1 LYIAGLTGEKTIYRR
16 RAEKEPEMGTP
27 QTKPKRLKLV
37 IDVSGSMYRLVYY
50 FIVNC
55 RICQKQLVCTEKFCE
70 VTFFCLYDYKRIEQE
85 LYIMY
90 CAIFAY

>member
-37 IDVSGSMYRLVYY
+37 IDVSGSMYRLVYCIILL
-50 FIVNC
+50 IVEYVRNSWYV
-55 RICQKQLVCTEKFCE
+55 QKNSVK
-70 VTFFCLYDYKRIEQE
+70 
-85 LYIMY
+85 
-90 CAIFAY
+90 